1 MPTPGIGYKIGLDAP
16 VRFIGGQGG
25 GGEEDGEGE
34 GNEEE
39 EAFEPRVAF
48 DDFSRAPSERANA
61 AIEARAR
68 ESLPGLLR
76 SSVPLPGGQQSAAAD
91 ASEIVHSAQVCTWTD
106 SPDGRFVVGA
116 LAGGRVV
123 VAAGC
128 SGEGFKF
135 SALMGI
141 VLADLAQGKG
151 AADDEDV
158 ASFGLERFEGLPSS
172 RDGGRAERH
181 VLGR

>member
-1 MPTPGIGYKIGLDAP
+1 MRCGRGP
-16 VRFIGGQGG
+16 
-25 GGEEDGEGE
+25 
-34 GNEEE
+34 
-39 EAFEPRVAF
+39 
-48 DDFSRAPSERANA
+48 
-61 AIEARAR
+61 AIA
-68 ESLPGLLR
+68 
-76 SSVPLPGGQQSAAAD
+76 
-91 ASEIVHSAQVCTWTD
+91 TWTD

-141 VLADLAQGKG
+141 VLADLAQGKE
-151 AADDEDV
+151 ADEDV
-158 ASFGLERFEGLPSS
+158 ASFGLKRFEGLPLG
-172 RDGGRAERH
+172 DGGGRH